1 MTKQRDTYNINTYGY
16 IMEREYSMKKL
27 DECDNENSDKRSD
40 VFTEINNKKQGI
52 KQFHKILINIK
63 L

>member
-27 DECDNENSDKRSD
+27 DECDNENSDNRSD